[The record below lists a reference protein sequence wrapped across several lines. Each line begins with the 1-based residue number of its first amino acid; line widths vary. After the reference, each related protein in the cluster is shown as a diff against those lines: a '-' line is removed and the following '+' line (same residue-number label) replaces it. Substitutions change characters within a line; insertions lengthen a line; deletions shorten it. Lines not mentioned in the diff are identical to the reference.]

1 MDKEQQLENLE
12 KEQDLSTEQV
22 SDVIENVSS
31 SSVETDLVAETSE
44 KSESYADYTASET
57 IKTEPESITRTAVK
71 KILQGKVT
79 SNKADKTIVV
89 AVERQVRHPLYK
101 KYFKRTKKFMAHDP
115 NNECGIG
122 DVVRIKEHR
131 PISKMKR
138 WMLVEVVT
146 KAK

>member
-1 MDKEQQLENLE
+1 MDKEQQIENLE
-12 KEQDLSTEQV
+12 QEQDLSTEQIT
-22 SDVIENVSS
+22 DEANIEASS
-31 SSVETDLVAETSE
+31 ITESDLVAETSE
-44 KSESYADYTASET
+44 KSESYADNTASET
-57 IKTEPESITRTAVK
+57 IKTESESITRTAVK

>member
-1 MDKEQQLENLE
+1 M
-12 KEQDLSTEQV
+12 
-22 SDVIENVSS
+22 
-31 SSVETDLVAETSE
+31 
-44 KSESYADYTASET
+44 
-57 IKTEPESITRTAVK
+57 PVK

-131 PISKMKR
+131 PLSKMKR
-138 WMLVEVVT
+138 WMLVEIVT